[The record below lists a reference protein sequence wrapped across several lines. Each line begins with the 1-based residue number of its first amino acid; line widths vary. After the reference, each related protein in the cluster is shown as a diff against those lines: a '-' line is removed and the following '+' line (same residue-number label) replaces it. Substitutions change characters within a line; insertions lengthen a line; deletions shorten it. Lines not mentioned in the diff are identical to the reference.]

1 MALRGDTRL
10 ARTSSGAGEVPPA
23 DGGRSFRVGEIAEI
37 VGVSPQTIRLWEK
50 QGLLQPAR
58 TEGGQRI
65 FSQAELERAQK
76 VGMLRRRH
84 GWNPAA
90 IRSAMAGERTEA
102 RREAWREMSLGARIR
117 AARRSRRLTLAELAQ
132 RAGISRSFLSTVER
146 GENAVTPHVL
156 SAIADSLEM
165 PMSAFT
171 PNIGPAQRV
180 MRAAQR
186 PQTTMAEG
194 VYWEE
199 LASAGHAMEPALL
212 VVPPG
217 ASSGGAYTR
226 PGEVFVTVLAGEMA
240 FEIGADEFTL
250 LHAGDS
256 IMLEPFDSWA
266 WRNPGTTEAR
276 AIYVEQ
282 LQGDA
287 WR

>member
-1 MALRGDTRL
+1 MASRGNTRT
-10 ARTSSGAGEVPPA
+10 AQAPA
-23 DGGRSFRVGEIAEI
+23 DNSTAAPSLAGRTFRVGEIAEI

-65 FSQAELERAQK
+65 FSQAELELAQR
-76 VGMLRRRH
+76 VGLLRRRH

-90 IRSAMAGERTEA
+90 IRSAMAGERSEG
-102 RREAWREMSLGARIR
+102 RREAWQEISIGSRIR
-117 AARRSRRLTLAELAQ
+117 AARRSRRLTLTNLAQ

-146 GENAVTPHVL
+146 GENPVTPHVL
-156 SAIADSLEM
+156 SAIADGLDM

-171 PNIGPAQRV
+171 PDIGPAKRV

-199 LASAGHAMEPALL
+199 LASPGHAMEPAVL

-217 ASSGGAYTR
+217 ASSGGAYSR
-226 PGEVFVTVLAGEMA
+226 PGEVFVTVLAGELA
-240 FEIGADEFTL
+240 FEIGAEDFAL

-266 WRNPGTTEAR
+266 WRNPGTAEAR
-276 AIYVEQ
+276 AVYVEQ

>member
-1 MALRGDTRL
+1 MPSVADTR
-10 ARTSSGAGEVPPA
+10 RTY
-23 DGGRSFRVGEIAEI
+23 RVGEIAEI

-50 QGLLQPAR
+50 QGLLQPSR

-65 FSQAELERAQK
+65 FSQEELERAQK
-76 VGMLRRRH
+76 VSLLRRRH

-102 RREAWREMSLGARIR
+102 RREAWREMSMGSRIR
-117 AARRSRRLTLAELAQ
+117 AARRSRGLTLSDLAKL
-132 RAGISRSFLSTVER
+132 ASISRSFLSTVER
-146 GENAVTPHVL
+146 GENPVTPHVL
-156 SAIADSLEM
+156 SAIAGGLDM

-171 PNIGPAQRV
+171 PNVGPAERV

-226 PGEVFVTVLAGEMA
+226 PGEVFATVLVGELA
-240 FEIGADEFTL
+240 FEIGDEGFAL
-250 LHAGDS
+250 LREGDS

-266 WRNPGTTEAR
+266 WRNPGKIEAR

>member
-1 MALRGDTRL
+1 MASRGNTRT
-10 ARTSSGAGEVPPA
+10 AQAPA
-23 DGGRSFRVGEIAEI
+23 DNSTAAPSLAGRTFRVGEIAEI

-65 FSQAELERAQK
+65 FSQAELELAQR
-76 VGMLRRRH
+76 VGLLRRRH

-90 IRSAMAGERTEA
+90 IRSAMAGERSEG
-102 RREAWREMSLGARIR
+102 RREAWQEISIGSRIR
-117 AARRSRRLTLAELAQ
+117 AARRSRRLTLTNLAQ

-156 SAIADSLEM
+156 SAIADGLDM

-171 PNIGPAQRV
+171 PDIGPAKRV

-199 LASAGHAMEPALL
+199 LASPGHAMEPAVL

-217 ASSGGAYTR
+217 ASSGGAYSR
-226 PGEVFVTVLAGEMA
+226 PGEVFVTVLAGELA
-240 FEIGADEFTL
+240 FEIGAEDFAL
-250 LHAGDS
+250 LH
-256 IMLEPFDSWA
+256 
-266 WRNPGTTEAR
+266 
-276 AIYVEQ
+276 
-282 LQGDA
+282 
-287 WR
+287 